1 MDTTASESAYVG
13 TTNTFSL
20 LLQAE
25 ELPLSLASDAVRTA
39 ILQKVMTPV
48 YLRLINEPMMAV
60 IVCFLLGQYH
70 VKWSPLWKTVTGLLQ
85 GLANTQAKLVWS
97 CLRRALYCVA
107 GYCDLDEKW
116 YVEGMKGE
124 KEEVKEGENEREEGE
139 NEKEEENEKDSVK
152 NRYTQRLTHCAR
164 YGTVTCKR
172 SEEIENEVSIG
183 YE

>member
-124 KEEVKEGENEREEGE
+124 KEEVKEGEKEGE
-139 NEKEEENEKDSVK
+139 KEVTETDSVK
-152 NRYTQRLTHCAR
+152 NRYTERLTHCAR

>member
-60 IVCFLLGQYH
+60 VVCFLLGQYH

-116 YVEGMKGE
+116 YEEGMKGE
-124 KEEVKEGENEREEGE
+124 KEEVKAGEKEGEKEGTE
-139 NEKEEENEKDSVK
+139 TDSVK
-152 NRYTQRLTHCAR
+152 NRYTERLTHCAR

>member
-48 YLRLINEPMMAV
+48 YLRLINDPMMAV

-116 YVEGMKGE
+116 YEEGMKGE
-124 KEEVKEGENEREEGE
+124 KEEVKEGEKEGE
-139 NEKEEENEKDSVK
+139 KEVTETDSVK
-152 NRYTQRLTHCAR
+152 NRYTERLTHCAR

>member
-1 MDTTASESAYVG
+1 MDTTASESAYLG

-60 IVCFLLGQYH
+60 VVCFLLGQYH

-116 YVEGMKGE
+116 YEEGMKGE
-124 KEEVKEGENEREEGE
+124 KEEVKEGEKEGE
-139 NEKEEENEKDSVK
+139 KEVTETDSVK

>member
-60 IVCFLLGQYH
+60 VVCFLLGQYH

-124 KEEVKEGENEREEGE
+124 KEEVKEGEKEGE
-139 NEKEEENEKDSVK
+139 KEVTETDSVK

>member
-60 IVCFLLGQYH
+60 VVCFLLGQYH

-107 GYCDLDEKW
+107 EYCDLDEKW

-124 KEEVKEGENEREEGE
+124 KEEVKEGEKEGE
-139 NEKEEENEKDSVK
+139 KEVTETDSVK
-152 NRYTQRLTHCAR
+152 NRYTERLTHCAR

>member
-60 IVCFLLGQYH
+60 VVCFLLGQYH

-124 KEEVKEGENEREEGE
+124 KEEVKEGEKEGE
-139 NEKEEENEKDSVK
+139 KEVTETDSVK
-152 NRYTQRLTHCAR
+152 NRYTERLTHCAR

>member
-13 TTNTFSL
+13 TANTFSL

-48 YLRLINEPMMAV
+48 YLRLINDPMMAV

-116 YVEGMKGE
+116 YGEGMKGE
-124 KEEVKEGENEREEGE
+124 KEEVKEGEKEGE
-139 NEKEEENEKDSVK
+139 KEVTETDSVK
-152 NRYTQRLTHCAR
+152 NRYTERLTHCAR

>member
-25 ELPLSLASDAVRTA
+25 ELPLSLVSDAVRTA

-48 YLRLINEPMMAV
+48 YLGLINEPMMVV

-116 YVEGMKGE
+116 YGEGMKEVVKEEGEE
-124 KEEVKEGENEREEGE
+124 KEEKVAETD
-139 NEKEEENEKDSVK
+139 EKDNVK
-152 NRYTQRLTHCAR
+152 NRYTERLTHCAR

>member
-60 IVCFLLGQYH
+60 VVCFLLGQYH

-124 KEEVKEGENEREEGE
+124 KEEVKEGEKEGE
-139 NEKEEENEKDSVK
+139 KEVTETDSVK
-152 NRYTQRLTHCAR
+152 NRYTERLTHCAR
-164 YGTVTCKR
+164 YGTATCKR

>member
-48 YLRLINEPMMAV
+48 YLRLINDPMMAV

-116 YVEGMKGE
+116 YGEGMKGE
-124 KEEVKEGENEREEGE
+124 KEEEEREEGE
-139 NEKEEENEKDSVK
+139 ENKKDNVK

>member
-1 MDTTASESAYVG
+1 MGTA
-13 TTNTFSL
+13 NTFSL

-48 YLRLINEPMMAV
+48 YLRLINDPMMAV

-116 YVEGMKGE
+116 YGEGMKGE
-124 KEEVKEGENEREEGE
+124 KEEEEREEGE
-139 NEKEEENEKDSVK
+139 ENKKDNVK

>member
-60 IVCFLLGQYH
+60 VVCFLLGQYH
-70 VKWSPLWKTVTGLLQ
+70 VKWSPLWKTVMGLLQ

-116 YVEGMKGE
+116 YEEDMKEVGE
-124 KEEVKEGENEREEGE
+124 KKEGENEREEGE
-139 NEKEEENEKDSVK
+139 KEGEKEVTETDSVK
-152 NRYTQRLTHCAR
+152 NRYTERLTHCAR

>member
-13 TTNTFSL
+13 TANTFSL

-48 YLRLINEPMMAV
+48 YLRLINDPMMAV

-116 YVEGMKGE
+116 YGEGMKGE
-124 KEEVKEGENEREEGE
+124 KEEEEREEGE
-139 NEKEEENEKDSVK
+139 ENKKDNVK

>member
-60 IVCFLLGQYH
+60 VVCFLLGQYH

-116 YVEGMKGE
+116 YEEGMKGE
-124 KEEVKEGENEREEGE
+124 KEEVKEEEKEGE
-139 NEKEEENEKDSVK
+139 KEVTETDSVK

-164 YGTVTCKR
+164 YGTATCKR